1 MSKFLELVNE
11 KKSQLSDMPAFSI
24 MDYFRKE
31 FDGMDE
37 YVNLNRRSKGSGMFE
52 NRAYI
57 EISEQAFLDGIKRKD
72 GSKLSANDVGNYLSR
87 VRKERNEPKQP
98 RKSKTDNLM
107 CPFAGGGVP
116 APAVVPGAG
125 TGERVAPIT
134 ITPRIKAEKP
144 VPAVVVAPRVEPVAV
159 VESPASPE
167 YELDAQFDIEENLRQ
182 WFKDREPYKGLKL
195 NQQWNENCQ
204 YLYNQCVAMLINEK
218 SQDTSRNGKL
228 KMSLT
233 NYSKKLSYMIDGEHF
248 STYFCLLHGIGKLR
262 NQEIDFEI

>member
-11 KKSQLSDMPAFSI
+11 KKSQLSGLPAFSI
-24 MDYFRKE
+24 MDYFRRE

-52 NRAYI
+52 NRAYV

-98 RKSKTDNLM
+98 KVKKNKDDLM
-107 CPFAGGGVP
+107 CPFAGSGAVP
-116 APAVVPGAG
+116 VPAVVPGAG
-125 TGERVAPIT
+125 TVERVAPIT
-134 ITPRIKAEKP
+134 MTPRVKTEP
-144 VPAVVVAPRVEPVAV
+144 VAPRVVAPEPVAV
-159 VESPASPE
+159 VKTAPATPE
-167 YELDAQFDIEENLRQ
+167 YELDAQFDMDENLRQ

-195 NQQWNENCQ
+195 NQQWDEKCQ

-218 SQDTSRNGKL
+218 SQDTSRNGKVR
-228 KMSLT
+228 MSLT

-248 STYFCLLHGIGKLR
+248 STYFCLLHGIGKMR